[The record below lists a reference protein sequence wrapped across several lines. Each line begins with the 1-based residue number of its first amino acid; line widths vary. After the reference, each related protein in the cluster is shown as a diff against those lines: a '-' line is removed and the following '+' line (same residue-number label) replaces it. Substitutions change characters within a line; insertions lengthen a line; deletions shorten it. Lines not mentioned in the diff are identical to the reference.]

1 MLRQT
6 IAVDGEVCEGCG
18 FCADVC
24 SEGAIMMTDGKAEVV
39 RRDRCVKCEDCL
51 PVCPAGAVSFVIE
64 DLVPYDATNDEI
76 PIVRLPSTV
85 CSRTST
91 NRTTDKIAGWPIQL
105 KLVPV
110 HVSYPNDTDL
120 LIAADCTAFAS
131 PDFHKK
137 FIRDRTVLIGCPK
150 LDHEE
155 YCQRLSQIID
165 GNDIRSVTL
174 VRMDIP
180 CCIDMAR
187 MVREGLALSCKDV
200 PLSIT
205 VLSTD
210 GTVVG

>member
-6 IAVDGEVCEGCG
+6 IAVDGEVCEGCS

-24 SEGAIMMTDGKAEVV
+24 SEGVIAMTAGKAMID
-39 RRDRCVKCEDCL
+39 RRDRCVKCEDCI
-51 PVCPAGAVSFVIE
+51 PVCSTGAISFVIE
-64 DLVPYDATNDEI
+64 DLVPYDASNDI
-76 PIVRLPSTV
+76 PVVRLPSTM

-91 NRTTDKIAGWPIQL
+91 GNVVNGNTGWPIQL
-105 KLVPV
+105 KLVPI
-110 HVSYPNDTDL
+110 HVNFPNDTDL

-131 PDFHKK
+131 RDFHDK

-180 CCIDMAR
+180 CCIDMTR
-187 MVREGLALSCKDV
+187 MVKEGLALSSKDV

-210 GTVVG
+210 GTVVV